1 MQRPESDRA
10 GRVERQHDGHLVF
23 IPAPLPPRMEGGP
36 SLWYRLGEAE
46 RALGWISG
54 RAAHLDDAAPY
65 AALALR
71 KEAVLSARLE
81 GNEVALS
88 DLLWYSLDG
97 AAAEGLQAARGVVQ
111 AALNYVHAAERLL
124 PAVRETGIPASTL
137 QKAHQELYGGLQG
150 RDEAPGNYRSSEI
163 WIGPSGST
171 ARDAH
176 FVPPPHRQVPGMMQ
190 DLDDFLKQDR
200 TWPPLVV
207 AGLLYYQLETVHPF
221 VDGNGRV
228 ARLAVQLFLG
238 REHRLWP
245 QFIGL
250 ASIFGRE
257 PRDHFERLQR
267 VRLHGDWEG
276 WISYFLG
283 CIREAA
289 EEGGE
294 LLNWLVELRT
304 GHRELLRRE
313 LGGTAGPALALLDAL
328 FSQPLTSVAA
338 ASEVTGR
345 TFANTN
351 NLISR
356 LERLGLLTEVSGR
369 RRHRRFCYQPFL
381 TFLQNG

>member
-1 MQRPESDRA
+1 MKRPENDRA
-10 GRVERQHDGHLVF
+10 GRVERQQDGHFAF
-23 IPAPLPPRMEGGP
+23 IPNPLPPHIGGGP
-36 SLWYRLGEAE
+36 SLWHRLGEAE

-81 GNEVALS
+81 GNQVALS
-88 DLLWYSLDG
+88 DLLRYSLDG
-97 AAAEGLQAARGVVQ
+97 AAVEGLQASRGVVQ

-124 PAVRETGIPASTL
+124 PGMRETGVSTVTL
-137 QKAHQELYGGLQG
+137 RQAHQELYGGLQG
-150 RDEAPGNYRSSEI
+150 RDEAPGNYRSSGI
-163 WIGPSGST
+163 WIGPSGSS

-176 FVPPPHRQVPGMMQ
+176 FVPPPHREVPRMMQ
-190 DLDDFLKQDR
+190 ELDGFLKQGR
-200 TWPPLVV
+200 TTPPLVA

-238 REHRLWP
+238 RERGLWP
-245 QFIGL
+245 QFVGL
-250 ASIFGRE
+250 ASVFGRD

-283 CIREAA
+283 SIREAA
-289 EEGGE
+289 GEGGR
-294 LLNWLVELRT
+294 LLNWLIRLRS

-313 LGGTAGPALALLDAL
+313 LGGTAGPAIALLDAL
-328 FSQPLTSVAA
+328 FSQPLISVAA
-338 ASEVTGR
+338 ASEITGR

-356 LERLGLLTEVSGR
+356 LEGLGVLTEISGR
-369 RRHRRFCYQPFL
+369 RRHRRFCYRPFL

>member
-1 MQRPESDRA
+1 MKRPENDRA
-10 GRVERQHDGHLVF
+10 GRVERQQDGHIVF
-23 IPAPLPPRMEGGP
+23 FPNPLPPRIEGGP
-36 SLWYRLGEAE
+36 SLWHRLGEAE

-81 GNEVALS
+81 GNQVALS

-97 AAAEGLQAARGVVQ
+97 AAAEGLQASRGVVQ

-124 PAVRETGIPASTL
+124 PAMPGTGISTVTIR
-137 QKAHQELYGGLQG
+137 QAHQELYGGLKG
-150 RDEAPGNYRSSEI
+150 RDEAPGNYRSSAI

-171 ARDAH
+171 AKDAH
-176 FVPPPHRQVPGMMQ
+176 FVPPPHREVPRMMQ
-190 DLDDFLKQDR
+190 ELDDFLKQDR
-200 TWPPLVV
+200 TWPPLAA

-238 REHRLWP
+238 RERGLWP
-245 QFIGL
+245 QFVSL
-250 ASIFGRE
+250 ASIFGRD

-283 CIREAA
+283 SIREAG
-289 EEGGE
+289 EEGVR
-294 LLNWLVELRT
+294 LLHWLIRLRL

-313 LGGTAGPALALLDAL
+313 LGGTAGPAMALLDAL
-328 FSQPLTSVAA
+328 FSQPLISVTA
-338 ASEVTGR
+338 ASEITGR

-381 TFLQNG
+381 TFLQNS